1 MNGKVGEIVDIIGDG
16 SYRFVDYVIEGD
28 VIRKFHISKEEELS
42 CPVIASGIVGYWLHN
57 RDKFTIKPLF
67 ESYFSMKMSQYEKE
81 HENDN
86 DAWNRDLEKEFA
98 LH

>member
-42 CPVIASGIVGYWLHN
+42 CPVIASGIVFN
-57 RDKFTIKPLF
+57 NKID
-67 ESYFSMKMSQYEKE
+67 
-81 HENDN
+81 
-86 DAWNRDLEKEFA
+86 
-98 LH
+98 